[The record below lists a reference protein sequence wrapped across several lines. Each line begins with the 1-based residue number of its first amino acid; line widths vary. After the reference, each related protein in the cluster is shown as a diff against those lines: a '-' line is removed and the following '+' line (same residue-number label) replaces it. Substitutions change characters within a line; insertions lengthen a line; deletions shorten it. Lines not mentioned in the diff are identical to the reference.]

1 MVAGILSLPILCG
14 TNCRA
19 SCYICQRTET
29 VEVSDQRELFYS
41 AIWIL
46 RNHRENPELVTG
58 KEIMKKHN
66 PHLKAAFLETV
77 DNQLADNDPPETK
90 ETLDRLI
97 TQGLSEEDAKIY
109 IAQAVSVEVFDIM
122 KHQKEFNQDRYLKNL
137 KRLPDEPEL

>member
-1 MVAGILSLPILCG
+1 
-14 TNCRA
+14 
-19 SCYICQRTET
+19 
-29 VEVSDQRELFYS
+29 
-41 AIWIL
+41 
-46 RNHRENPELVTG
+46 
-58 KEIMKKHN
+58 MKKHN

-97 TQGLSEEDAKIY
+97 TQGMSEEDAKIY
-109 IAQAVSVEVFDIM
+109 IAQAVSVEIFDIM